1 MTSRSQP
8 THSERPIKDALQ
20 PMVTSQST
28 STLGAMSQAIMAP
41 FTGAQDRS
49 DHSTKILTGLAPV
62 IMTPRMVQAAA
73 SSSRSSQSGRSNPLG
88 INPRVDFNSIGRAPL
103 RLALKRQVTSN
114 DLGILESTP
123 ELLSSP
129 IPEADGVAKEVSLLK
144 GFKATIPSSEN
155 SKSRRRKIRNVELE
169 EEGSESGMRSL
180 GMQARAMLTDE
191 PHNKDEYGT
200 IGKRR
205 KSGRRGDA
213 LATSKILGKEE
224 LNRQR
229 TEILQDKENLHV
241 RRKLAQ
247 AEIDEITR
255 KIDALDAIRARL
267 EGDILRFQEEELEL
281 DDELRGVE
289 ERKEFEDSRGQLGT
303 AESWQTSRRRK
314 GPAFLPS
321 GHDDLPRGVA
331 FMTLTSHSGPI
342 NALDFSEPYGL
353 LVTAS
358 QDESTRLWDLSS
370 GEELAFLR
378 GHTGPVK
385 CIQVEGDVCV
395 TGGSDNT
402 IRIWDLRAVEEEEES
417 LNQSFAGSSV
427 ASSPRS
433 AMQSIPD
440 ADAEDEEDAAVFV
453 ERPKGTGKPR
463 PRGCLRVLEGHSRSV
478 SSIYFE
484 ESCLV
489 SGASDKT
496 IRQWDINT
504 GQCVLTMDI
513 LWAIS
518 HPPPQPGPSTSPRA
532 SKFAVPSLPGASLL
546 SAASTSFSF
555 PAPPMAD
562 GSWDMYTDFVGGV
575 QFWGYALVSGSG
587 DGAVRMWDMRTG
599 QSHRT
604 LIGHTAPVT
613 CVQFD
618 ELHIVSGSLDKT
630 VRIWDLRTGS
640 IAETLRY
647 DYPITSLQFDSRK
660 VYNRT
665 TMQNSSFATNG
676 HTLPVEKLRYMDRYL
691 VSGGRDSTVKLWAI

>member
-1 MTSRSQP
+1 M
-8 THSERPIKDALQ
+8 
-20 PMVTSQST
+20 
-28 STLGAMSQAIMAP
+28 
-41 FTGAQDRS
+41 
-49 DHSTKILTGLAPV
+49 
-62 IMTPRMVQAAA
+62 
-73 SSSRSSQSGRSNPLG
+73 
-88 INPRVDFNSIGRAPL
+88 DFSSIGRAPL

-123 ELLSSP
+123 ELLATP
-129 IPEADGVAKEVSLLK
+129 IPEADGVAKEISLLK
-144 GFKATIPSSEN
+144 GFQATIPSSES
-155 SKSRRRKIRNVELE
+155 SKIRRRKIRNVELE
-169 EEGSESGMRSL
+169 EAEGDDREFANKRI
-180 GMQARAMLTDE
+180 GMQTRGMLTDE
-191 PHNKDEYGT
+191 PHNKDEHGT
-200 IGKRR
+200 VGRRR
-205 KSGRRGDA
+205 KGNRRGGDA
-213 LATSKILGKEE
+213 FAASKILGKEE

-229 TEILQDKENLHV
+229 SEILQDKENIHV

-247 AEIDEITR
+247 AEIGEVIR
-255 KIDALDAIRARL
+255 KIDSLDAIRIRL
-267 EGDILRFQEEELEL
+267 EGDLLRFQEEELEL

-289 ERKEFEDSRGQLGT
+289 ERKEFEENRGQSG
-303 AESWQTSRRRK
+303 AADGWQTSRRRK

-321 GHDDLPRGVA
+321 GHDELPHGVA
-331 FMTLTSHSGPI
+331 FMTLTSHNGPI
-342 NALDFSEPYGL
+342 NGLDFSEPYGL

-385 CIQVEGDVCV
+385 CVQVEGDVCV

-402 IRIWDLRAVEEEEES
+402 IRIWDLRAVEDEEEA

-433 AMQSIPD
+433 TMQSIPD
-440 ADAEDEEDAAVFV
+440 ADGEDEEDAAVFV
-453 ERPKGTGKPR
+453 ERPKGSTKSR
-463 PRGCLRVLEGHSRSV
+463 PRGCLRTLEGHSRTV
-478 SSIYFE
+478 STIYFE

-518 HPPPQPGPSTSPRA
+518 HPPPPPQSGPSTSPRG
-532 SKFAVPSLPGASLL
+532 SRFVVPSLPGASLL
-546 SAASTSFSF
+546 SAAANSFSF
-555 PAPPMAD
+555 PTPPMAD

-630 VRIWDLRTGS
+630 VRIWDLRTGGIS
-640 IAETLRY
+640 ETLRY
-647 DYPITSLQFDSRK
+647 DHPVTSLQFDSRKVISCTGENEMK

-665 TMQNSSFATNG
+665 TMQNSTLTTNG

-691 VSGGRDSTVKLWAI
+691 VSGGRDSTVKIWAI